1 MNSDLRD
8 LLREAGRAAPRDAP
22 EKIEAVLRW
31 EFRAHRQRGLRRQIS
46 FALIAASILL
56 MMTAALL
63 RVAPK
68 PAPAAA
74 RTQRLE
80 RATPFLPM
88 AGRELLAPMEY
99 GHVIRVRLP
108 RSTMASF
115 GLPVNEAR
123 AGEMVSADV
132 LLGEDGLAR
141 AVRFIQME
149 SSIR

>member
-1 MNSDLRD
+1 MNNDLQD
-8 LLREAGRAAPRDAP
+8 LLREAGRAARRDAP
-22 EKIEAVLRW
+22 EEIEAVLRG
-31 EFRAHRQRGLRRQIS
+31 EFRAHHQRWRRRQLS

-63 RVAPK
+63 RVAPE
-68 PAPAAA
+68 PSPAAA

-108 RSTMASF
+108 RATMASF

-149 SSIR
+149 NSIR

>member
-1 MNSDLRD
+1 MNNDLQD
-8 LLREAGRAAPRDAP
+8 LLREAGRATPRNAP
-22 EKIEAVLRW
+22 EEVEAALRA
-31 EFRAHRQRGLRRQIS
+31 EFRAHRQRGRRRQIS

-56 MMTAALL
+56 LMTAALL

-74 RTQRLE
+74 RTPGLE
-80 RATPFLPM
+80 RTTPFLPM

>member
-1 MNSDLRD
+1 MKSDVRE
-8 LLREAGRAAPRDAP
+8 LLREAAQAGPIQAP
-22 EKIEAVLRW
+22 EEIEAVLRGA
-31 EFRAHRQRGLRRQIS
+31 FRANRQRGRRRQMS

-56 MMTAALL
+56 TLASALL
-63 RVAPK
+63 RVGPN
-68 PAPAAA
+68 PVPAAVRA
-74 RTQRLE
+74 PRME

-88 AGRELLAPMEY
+88 AGRELLAPIEY

-108 RSTMASF
+108 RATMASF

-123 AGEMVSADV
+123 TGELVSADV

-149 SSIR
+149 TSIR